1 MASNKQNTNK
11 EQCSDRFLEQSREL
25 LDNSVEK
32 LDADVKD
39 KLYNMRRKIIMQQ
52 QNNTVKAAKSSRL
65 KGLFPV
71 AGLALAASVILG
83 IFMQAGLW
91 QSEFIVPDTDME
103 LVSTLD
109 NIELY
114 EDLDF
119 YQWLADNP
127 TQAG

>member
-1 MASNKQNTNK
+1 MASNKQNINK
-11 EQCSDRFLEQSREL
+11 DQCSDRFLEQSREL
-25 LDNSVEK
+25 LENSVEK

-52 QNNTVKAAKSSRL
+52 QNNSAKATKSSRL

-71 AGLALAASVILG
+71 AGLALTASVILG

>member
-1 MASNKQNTNK
+1 MASNKQNINK
-11 EQCSDRFLEQSREL
+11 DQCSDRFLEQSREL
-25 LDNSVEK
+25 LENSVEK

-52 QNNTVKAAKSSRL
+52 QNNSAKAVKSSRL

-71 AGLALAASVILG
+71 AGLALTASVILG